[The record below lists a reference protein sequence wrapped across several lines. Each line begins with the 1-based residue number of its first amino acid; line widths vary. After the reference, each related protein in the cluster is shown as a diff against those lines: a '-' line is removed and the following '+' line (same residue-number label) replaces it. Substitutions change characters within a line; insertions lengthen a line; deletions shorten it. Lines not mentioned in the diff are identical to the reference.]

1 MRLHISRRLALIA
14 PLIVTVLVLLACGG
28 TATVTVSGGTPGTG
42 TPASGTATHTGP
54 TATSVPAPPHAF
66 AWVQFDGSHIPQIWA
81 SLNGGT
87 PAQITH
93 LTFSGDGCQPTSWG
107 LPVFSPDLT
116 HIASVLGYICGDG
129 PVTGTVE
136 IINASTG
143 SYTDVPGGAN
153 ANAYANERSYG
164 WVSSSQVWILN
175 YNGLFE
181 YTLGAASE
189 TALPGL
195 PAYSFEGVLRGTT
208 LFFTTVTGG
217 LPTYTTTMRRYNIS
231 SHSLL
236 GGSISLGTV
245 HGCACS
251 PGDAHFQ
258 GWDASPDGSHV
269 AYQVTT
275 ASGGPDFG
283 IASSKIYYANA
294 DGSGASQIASYMATT
309 GLVRMQISP
318 NGNLVAFTNAP
329 PAPSVIT
336 ASVSSPGH
344 SGDPNFHSYTPD
356 AVAFPAWKWDSSQFW
371 AATAE
376 DSDAGYTAG
385 HLENFVIGAGS
396 GTVGVAGGYNP
407 WYTIGS

>member
-1 MRLHISRRLALIA
+1 M
-14 PLIVTVLVLLACGG
+14 
-28 TATVTVSGGTPGTG
+28 
-42 TPASGTATHTGP
+42 
-54 TATSVPAPPHAF
+54 
-66 AWVQFDGSHIPQIWA
+66 PQIWA
-81 SLNGGT
+81 SINGGT

-93 LTFSGDGCQPTSWG
+93 LTFSGDGCSPTSWG

-143 SYTDVPGGAN
+143 TYTDVPGGAN
-153 ANAYANERSYG
+153 AGAYANERTYG
-164 WVSSSQVWILN
+164 WVSSSQVWIVN

-181 YTLGAASE
+181 YTLGAGSE

-195 PAYSFEGVLRGTT
+195 PAYTSEAVLRGST
-208 LFFTTVTGG
+208 LFFSTVTGG
-217 LPTYTTTMRRYNIS
+217 LPTFTTTLRRYNMS
-231 SHSLL
+231 SHTVL
-236 GGSISLGTV
+236 GGTISLGTV
-245 HGCACS
+245 HNCQCS

-275 ASGGPDFG
+275 AGAGPDFG
-283 IASSKIYYANA
+283 IASSTIYDANA
-294 DGSGASQIASYMATT
+294 DGSGASQIAAYMVTT
-309 GLVRMQISP
+309 GLVRMGISP
-318 NGNLVAFTNAP
+318 NGALVAFTNAP
-329 PAPSVIT
+329 PSPSVIT

-344 SGDPNFHSYTPD
+344 AGDPNFHAYTPD
-356 AVAFPAWKWDSSQFW
+356 AFAFPAWKWDSSQFW

-376 DSDAGYTAG
+376 DSDAGYTHG
-385 HLENFVIGAGS
+385 DLRNYVVGAAS
-396 GTVGVAGGYNP
+396 GTIGVANGYNP